1 MAEAEAAERKTLE
14 INPTYSSGPY
24 NLAIVLLARGRRDE
38 ALKVIPQA
46 QDQADR
52 AQGLVLIYYALGRR
66 ADSDAQLAALTRE
79 HASDDAFS
87 IAEAH
92 AYRGESDE
100 AFRWLDRAYAQ
111 KVSDLYLVKGAPL
124 LKNLETD
131 PRYKVFLRR
140 MNLPE

>member
-1 MAEAEAAERKTLE
+1 M
-14 INPTYSSGPY
+14 
-24 NLAIVLLARGRRDE
+24 LLARGRRDE

-46 QDQADR
+46 QDPADR